1 MTAPLSA
8 FLRPNDAAA
17 YCGVS
22 RRWLNKLVAAGQL
35 PVIRPSKRLTLFARG
50 DLEAALLRFRRG
62 SVAGRMD
69 RSAGRV
75 AR

>member
-1 MTAPLSA
+1 MTAPVPA
-8 FLRPNDAAA
+8 FLRPEDAAA

-35 PVIRPSKRLTLFARG
+35 PVIRPTKRLTLYARS
-50 DLEAALLRFRRG
+50 DLETTLLRFRRG
-62 SVAGRMD
+62 VAG
-69 RSAGRV
+69 G